1 MTSELPV
8 TVDILRAALTSP
20 TVQSPASATALYEA
34 LELEMGFHKF
44 RGTFIV
50 STFFPLL
57 QPTDHTQS
65 TVFGTSKFQLPAIPN
80 EDSSPPHRTLREVM
94 SRKELEE
101 FAEEYY
107 LRRTLTNISFEKPP
121 RVSLPPVVHGS
132 TNMGTVRESMS
143 RNFLDYFQ
151 NTPISTPRPLH
162 ISVDMLAIA
171 LRSLGL
177 ENEISA
183 IDFFHI
189 LEMELRERGI
199 FPDVGGAPIIYT
211 SPASTQS
218 QTQ

>member
-44 RGTFIV
+44 RGAFIV
-50 STFFPLL
+50 STFPLL
-57 QPTDHTQS
+57 SPTNHTQS
-65 TVFGTSKFQLPAIPN
+65 IVFGTGKFQPPAIRN
-80 EDSSPPHRTLREVM
+80 EDPPPPHRTLREVM
-94 SRKELEE
+94 SGKKGEE

-107 LRRTLTNISFEKPP
+107 LRRTLTSSFEVPP
-121 RVSLPPVVHGS
+121 RVSLPSVVHGS
-132 TNMGTVRESMS
+132 TNTGTVRESMS
-143 RNFLDYFQ
+143 RNFLDYSQ
-151 NTPISTPRPLH
+151 TTPIPSPRPLH
-162 ISVDMLAIA
+162 ITVDMLAIA

-177 ENEISA
+177 ENEIPA

-199 FPDVGGAPIIYT
+199 FSDVGGAPIIYT